1 MRYLLDTNILSDLL
15 RDPQGAVFHRI
26 GEVGDDVVTSV
37 IVAAELRFGEAK
49 NPRRR
54 LKVAIEG
61 LLSRIDVL
69 PFEPP
74 ADSTYA
80 RLRADLE
87 RNGRPLANNDLLI
100 AAHALTLGCTLVTA
114 DTAFRHV
121 PGLAIENWLTP

>member
-15 RDPQGAVFHRI
+15 RHPQGAVFHRV
-26 GEVGDDVVTSV
+26 GEVGDEVATSV

-54 LKVAIEG
+54 LKAAIEG

-69 PFEPP
+69 PFDAP

-80 RLRADLE
+80 RLRASLE

-114 DTAFRHV
+114 DPAFRHV
-121 PGLAIENWLTP
+121 PGLAIENWLTS